1 LKLVEILRDALRSRE
16 SPVVLVETQSPFT
29 ALASLAVAGSGV
41 PVYLWD
47 PLDRL
52 LVMRTDREGNITWE
66 EVGGDS
72 LLSALPV
79 SRVLQLLLSSD
90 GPAVVV
96 RSYVTE
102 EVEARELERLAKT
115 LLTRVEPFEKGS
127 KLVILM
133 SDLYLFRESVAK
145 LCITVQHLPPDEDE
159 IREIFRMA
167 GIEAGHELVAAVK
180 GLTEDKITAILAR
193 AGGKADHR
201 YFFAKKKEA
210 LVLSGLEI
218 IEPKTDLDAI
228 GGYRYLKDYVR
239 RRLIPSIRSPELLA
253 ELGIAGDRPR
263 GVLLYGLPGT
273 GKTMFAT
280 ALAAELGLPMVKLSP
295 SQLFHG
301 VVGESEKAVRRVV
314 KVIEAMAPVVVFID
328 EADQLLTSRA
338 EVSVGTDSG
347 VTRRV
352 VSALL
357 EWLGSRERRSF
368 VVFATNYAR
377 DIDKAFL
384 RPGRIDAVIPVLLP
398 DREARREIFRIH
410 TRVLR
415 RVPLED
421 VDTGFIVPTTDTIED
436 YVVRSTELWTGAE
449 IEKMVVTAAWYAL
462 DAGSKSVRM
471 EHIEQAIR
479 DTGVD
484 RHLRR
489 RENEEFLN
497 SLKYIENI
505 DWNVLREG
513 INESYRDSS
522 VPDIAREL
530 LRKIAKEQQG

>member
-1 LKLVEILRDALRSRE
+1 VKLVEILSDALRSRE
-16 SPVVLVETQSPFT
+16 SPVVLVETQSPYT
-29 ALASLAVAGSGV
+29 ALASLATAVGDPRM

-52 LVMRTDREGNITWE
+52 LKMGMNEKGNIVWKE
-66 EVGGDS
+66 EAGGDYS
-72 LLSALPV
+72 LVAALPV
-79 SRVLQLLLSSD
+79 NRVLQLLLSSD
-90 GPAVVV
+90 RPVVVV

-102 EVEARELERLAKT
+102 EAEARELERLAKA
-115 LLTRVEPFEKGS
+115 LLTRGEAFERGS
-127 KLVILM
+127 KLVILT

-145 LCITVQHLPPDEDE
+145 LCITVQHLPPDENG
-159 IREIFRMA
+159 IREIFRIA
-167 GIEAGHELVAAVK
+167 GIDADPRLVASVK

-193 AGGKADHR
+193 AEGKADHA

-218 IEPKTDLDAI
+218 VEPKVTLDSI
-228 GGYRYLKDYVR
+228 GGYRYLKSYVR
-239 RRLIPSIRSPELLA
+239 RRLIPSIQNPELLA
-253 ELGIAGDRPR
+253 DLGIAEDRPR
-263 GVLLYGLPGT
+263 GILLYGLPGT

-280 ALAAELGLPMVKLSP
+280 ALAAEVGLPMVKLSP

-301 VVGESEKAVRRVV
+301 IVGESEKAVRRIV

-357 EWLGSRERRSF
+357 EWLGSRERKSF

-377 DIDKAFL
+377 DIDSAFL
-384 RPGRIDAVIPVLLP
+384 RPGRIDAVIPVFLP
-398 DREARREIFRIH
+398 DEEARLEIFRIH
-410 TRVLR
+410 TQVLR
-415 RVPLED
+415 RVPLEG
-421 VDTGFIVPTTDTIED
+421 VDAGFIA
-436 YVVRSTELWTGAE
+436 RSTELWTGAE

-462 DAGSKSVRM
+462 DAGSKRVTM
-471 EHIEQAIR
+471 EHVERAIE

-484 RHLRR
+484 RDLRR
-489 RENEEFLN
+489 RENEEFLE
-497 SLKYIENI
+497 SLKFIENI
-505 DWNVLREG
+505 DRNVLREG
-513 INESYRDSS
+513 ISEAYRDSA

-530 LRKIAKEQQG
+530 LRRFSKG

>member
-115 LLTRVEPFEKGS
+115 LLTRVESFEKGS
-127 KLVILM
+127 KLVILT

-159 IREIFRMA
+159 IREIFQMA

-218 IEPKTDLDAI
+218 IEPKTGLDAI

-301 VVGESEKAVRRVV
+301 IVGESEKAVRRVV

-328 EADQLLTSRA
+328 EADQLLTSRS

-421 VDTGFIVPTTDTIED
+421 VDTGPIVPTTDTIED
-436 YVVRSTELWTGAE
+436 HVVRSTELWTGAE

-513 INESYRDSS
+513 INESYRGSS

-530 LRKIAKEQQG
+530 LRRIAKEQQG

>member
-127 KLVILM
+127 KLVILT

-145 LCITVQHLPPDEDE
+145 LCITVQHLPPDENE
-159 IREIFRMA
+159 IREIFQMA

-301 VVGESEKAVRRVV
+301 IVGESEKAVRRVV

-513 INESYRDSS
+513 INESYRGSS

>member
-52 LVMRTDREGNITWE
+52 LVMRTDREGNIAWE

-115 LLTRVEPFEKGS
+115 LLTRVESFEKGS
-127 KLVILM
+127 KLVILT

-218 IEPKTDLDAI
+218 MEPKTGLDAI

-301 VVGESEKAVRRVV
+301 IVGESEKAVRRVV

-377 DIDKAFL
+377 DIDPAFL
-384 RPGRIDAVIPVLLP
+384 RPGRIDAVIPVFLP
-398 DREARREIFRIH
+398 DADARREIFRIH

-421 VDTGFIVPTTDTIED
+421 VDWGPIVPTTDTIED
-436 YVVRSTELWTGAE
+436 RVVRSTELWTGAE

-462 DAGSKSVRM
+462 DAGSKRVRM
-471 EHIEQAIR
+471 EHVEQAIR

-513 INESYRDSS
+513 INESYRGSS

>member
-102 EVEARELERLAKT
+102 EAEARELERLVKA
-115 LLTRVEPFEKGS
+115 LLTRVESFEKGS
-127 KLVILM
+127 KLVILT
-133 SDLYLFRESVAK
+133 SDLYLFREPVAK
-145 LCITVQHLPPDEDE
+145 LCITVQHLPPDENE
-159 IREIFRMA
+159 IREIFQMA

-193 AGGKADHR
+193 AGGKADHS

-218 IEPKTDLDAI
+218 VEPKVSLDSI
-228 GGYRYLKDYVR
+228 GGYRYLKSYVR
-239 RRLIPSIRSPELLA
+239 RRLIPSIQNPELLA
-253 ELGIAGDRPR
+253 ELGIAEDRPR
-263 GVLLYGLPGT
+263 GILLYGLPGT

-280 ALAAELGLPMVKLSP
+280 ALAAEVGLPLVKLSP

-301 VVGESEKAVRRVV
+301 IVGESEKAVRRIV
-314 KVIEAMAPVVVFID
+314 KAIEAMAPVVVFID
-328 EADQLLTSRA
+328 EADQLLASRA

-384 RPGRIDAVIPVLLP
+384 RPGRIDAVIPVFLP

-436 YVVRSTELWTGAE
+436 YAVRSTELWTGAE

-462 DAGSKSVRM
+462 DAGSKRVTM
-471 EHIEQAIR
+471 EHVERAVR

-497 SLKYIENI
+497 SLKSIENI

-513 INESYRDSS
+513 INEFYRDSS